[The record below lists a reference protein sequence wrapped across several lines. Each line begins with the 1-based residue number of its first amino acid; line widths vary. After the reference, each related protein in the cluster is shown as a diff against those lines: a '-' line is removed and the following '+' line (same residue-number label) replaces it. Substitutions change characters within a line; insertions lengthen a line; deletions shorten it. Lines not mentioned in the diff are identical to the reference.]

1 MFKWISK
8 HRTWTLFLILSMMG
22 VLYLGYSS
30 VWEPVVMM
38 ERAKE
43 TAGETVNFTKTF
55 IDFLS
60 QENTLNLI
68 KVLTPFLVP
77 IITWKIKERM
87 DNDVRSTTNKVVRG
101 KLKVGDRR
109 QDKVKVT
116 QDRRT
121 KKTKK

>member
-22 VLYLGYSS
+22 VLYLGYINL
-30 VWEPVVMM
+30 WEPVAMINQ
-38 ERAKE
+38 AKDA
-43 TAGETVNFTKTF
+43 AGNTMNYTKTF
-55 IDFLS
+55 IDFIS
-60 QENTLNLI
+60 QENVLNLM